1 MKLNKEQKKLVDFT
15 KNKIEEL
22 HSVIDLAYLQLVEDL
37 GDDLSADNENWLFDY
52 IMNPTFNPELAEDH
66 LFEQEPI
73 HSPEV
78 GEIYQHVKI
87 GTHSFEDI
95 YIVCSQKFC
104 LVGESYFSLQNVKNG
119 IFWTF
124 LTKNIEDIFGKSA
137 DKFIKLDL

>member
-66 LFEQEPI
+66 PLSKNQSI
-73 HSPEV
+73 HR
-78 GEIYQHVKI
+78 K
-87 GTHSFEDI
+87 
-95 YIVCSQKFC
+95 
-104 LVGESYFSLQNVKNG
+104 
-119 IFWTF
+119 
-124 LTKNIEDIFGKSA
+124 
-137 DKFIKLDL
+137 